1 MYPLQG
7 KYTFLASFYIRCT
20 LTFCCNFFTTIMYA
34 NMFSFLYIRVDKVKF
49 AKLRLFV
56 QRNSPLQQNLFH
68 NSSLQT
74 TLFLVITS
82 SPKTFS
88 QNISA
93 FTFIVCGVVVVLI
106 AQGQLSCFDHQP
118 VFITSR
124 CLVLIAKKSVHV
136 HSNFIIITSHIHS
149 MSRVHTF
156 SHFCNRH
163 IG

>member
-7 KYTFLASFYIRCT
+7 KYTFLTSFYIRCT

-34 NMFSFLYIRVDKVKF
+34 NAKVKF

-68 NSSLQT
+68 NSSIQT

-124 CLVLIAKKSVHV
+124 CIVLIAKKSVHV

-149 MSRVHTF
+149 MYRVHTF